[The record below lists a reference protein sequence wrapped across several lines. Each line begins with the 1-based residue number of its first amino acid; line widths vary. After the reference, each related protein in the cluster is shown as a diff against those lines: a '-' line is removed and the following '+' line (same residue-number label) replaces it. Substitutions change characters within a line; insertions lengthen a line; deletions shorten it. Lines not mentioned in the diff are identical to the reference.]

1 MSLRR
6 NGNSM
11 LDHHRPAEVLGAL
24 EAFVKTP
31 LDRILAPTPEGHA
44 EVEAVALFHEVARSV
59 PAYGAFLREHGIDPA
74 GVKTIAD
81 FRRLPLVTKDNY
93 LRRHPLAALTHGGR
107 LEALDMVAVSSG
119 STGEPGFWPRAL
131 ADELPVAVR
140 FEQVFHDSFAADTR
154 RTLAVVCFALGTW
167 VGGMFTASC
176 CRHLAAKGYPITVVT
191 PGNNR
196 DEILRVAKALAPQFE
211 QTVLLG
217 YPPFLKD
224 VIDHGL
230 ASGVDW
236 TPLNLKLVTA
246 GEVFSEE
253 WRALVCKRAGIADPR
268 YGTASLYGTA
278 DAGVLGN
285 ETPLS
290 IAIRRHLST
299 RPDLARALFGEARL
313 PTLVQYDPLA
323 RFFEAHEGTLVF
335 SGANGVPLI
344 RYHIADTGGVIGYGA
359 MLHRLAA
366 AGFDARAE
374 LAGHDWRG
382 VRELPFVYVFGRTH
396 FAVSFFGANVFPE
409 TVAIGLE
416 QPAIAPHVTGKFVLQ
431 AREGLD
437 AVPHLALAVEL
448 APGAKADAIDA
459 EAIAESV
466 LAQLLRLNSEFKNY
480 TPPEYQRPRVTL
492 HQAGD
497 PEWFPVGVKHRYT
510 RR

>member
-1 MSLRR
+1 
-6 NGNSM
+6 M
-11 LDHHRPAEVLGAL
+11 LDHHRPAEALRAL

-31 LDRILAPTPEGHA
+31 LDRILASTQEGHA
-44 EVEAVALFHEVARSV
+44 DIEVLTLFHEVARGV
-59 PAYGAFLREHGIDPA
+59 PAYAAFLEEHGIEPA
-74 GVKTIAD
+74 AVRTIAD

-107 LEALDMVAVSSG
+107 LESLDMVAVSSG
-119 STGEPGFWPRAL
+119 STGEPRFWPRSL

-140 FEQVFHDSFAADTR
+140 FEQVFHDSFSAESR

-167 VGGMFTASC
+167 VGGMFTAAC
-176 CRHLAAKGYPITVVT
+176 CRHVATKGYPLTVVT

-196 DEILRVAKALAPQFE
+196 DEILRVARGLAPQFE
-211 QTVLLG
+211 QTLLLG

-224 VIDHGL
+224 VIDHGRSAGL
-230 ASGVDW
+230 DW
-236 TPLNLKLVTA
+236 APLNLKLVTA

-253 WRALVCKRAGIADPR
+253 WRALVCERAGIVDPR

-299 RPDLARALFGEARL
+299 RPELARALFGEARL

-323 RFFEAHEGTLVF
+323 RYFEVHDGTLVF

-344 RYHIADTGGVIGYGA
+344 RYHIADTGGLIGYA
-359 MLHRLAA
+359 DMLHRLAE
-366 AGFDARAE
+366 AGFDPRAE
-374 LAGHDWRG
+374 LAPCEWRG
-382 VRELPFVYVFGRTH
+382 VRELPFVYVFGRSH

-416 QPAIAPHVTGKFVLQ
+416 QPGIAPHVTGKFVLQ
-431 AREGLD
+431 AREGLKE
-437 AVPHLALAVEL
+437 APHLALAVEL
-448 APGAKADAIDA
+448 APGASADGISA
-459 EAIAESV
+459 EAIADSV

-480 TPPEYQRPRVTL
+480 TPAEYRRPRVTL

-497 PEWFPVGVKHRYT
+497 PDWFPPGVKHRYT
-510 RR
+510 RQ